1 MFSPNSTPGQWIG
14 GHHRIRAGLQIQ
26 IFWEIEFGLYAPGVG
41 HPGRE
46 AGPVFPAQTARR
58 LRALPSAS
66 LAPILSGWKQTSGG
80 AIRVPLLCVVHP
92 GQDADGAIG
101 QAKANKLAALRENG
115 EAREIY
121 LSVPP

>member
-1 MFSPNSTPGQWIG
+1 
-14 GHHRIRAGLQIQ
+14 
-26 IFWEIEFGLYAPGVG
+26 
-41 HPGRE
+41 
-46 AGPVFPAQTARR
+46 
-58 LRALPSAS
+58 
-66 LAPILSGWKQTSGG
+66 LSGWKQTSGG